1 MGEQM
6 RRLDA
11 VRERLRPVIAEIAAG
26 TVARE
31 KDHEL
36 PFAQVTA
43 LRAAGFG
50 RLRLPIEHGGF
61 GLDWESFAEV
71 LIELAAADS
80 NLPQIFRGHIAYV
93 CLLYT
98 SDAADE

>member
-36 PFAQVTA
+36 PF
-43 LRAAGFG
+43 L
-50 RLRLPIEHGGF
+50 
-61 GLDWESFAEV
+61 S
-71 LIELAAADS
+71 LI
-80 NLPQIFRGHIAYV
+80 HI
-93 CLLYT
+93 
-98 SDAADE
+98 